1 MEKPSLFR
9 RLRRALWFATAGLV
23 ILVAVLLSLTRLLLP
38 GLQGYRAQ
46 VETQASAAL
55 GQPVRIST
63 LSSRLRGLSLVVVL
77 EGLALRN
84 ASDEFTVA
92 QFREVEIGFD
102 PLTSLRRLQPVMTSL
117 TVVGADLTIV
127 RQADGRLEV
136 QGLAGTG
143 DDGGAAEGIGRWL
156 LAQDHLAL
164 LDSRL
169 HWRDLKTGR
178 SLDFERV
185 AIELQNRSERHQLN
199 VDIALPPG
207 AGRDLRLALDLEGDV
222 LVPGAWRGRGHL
234 QGHGLRPAPWLE
246 EWAAVAGVTLQH
258 GVFDLALWGEW
269 DAGRLVRADGM
280 VEVDALALRAPHGS
294 LALPRA
300 VAAASWQRH
309 ADGWEMRL
317 DELRLWRRVG
327 DTAERVQARLHR
339 TDSGW
344 DLQLGALRLED
355 LALLAPLLPQLDAT
369 QRAALATLQPRGRLR
384 DVRARLAA
392 DGSLSH
398 LQGRLEQAAWAPWQQ
413 LPGVTGLNGHGVW
426 NAAHGQITLDGRDAT
441 LALPQLFR
449 APLRLAQMQGELG
462 LRHDHQGWRVT
473 IDELQ
478 LANADIQ
485 LTLAATL
492 ALPPDATPYLDL
504 RGSFRNGHAV
514 TVPHYLPAGIMGQE
528 ALGWLDEAFRAGTV
542 TQGGVLFHGPLAAF
556 PFDQAEGR
564 FEVDF
569 HARDVELF
577 LQTGWPSL
585 RQVGARVVFLNRGM
599 VIEADS
605 GRMYGSRIHGARV
618 AIDDLHRPLLTVQ
631 GTARLQG
638 DDALRL
644 LRDTPLQQRVGEY
657 VAGLRLEGE
666 SELALEFGLP
676 LTAAVEQSRPFWLTG
691 AVTLQDNRLWVE
703 DVLPI
708 EAIAGRLDFTDS
720 GLRAERLTVRLLDG
734 PASLAIYGEG
744 EGAAA
749 RTVIAGRGEFQ
760 AAALPRLHAT
770 PLLAGVRGGSAWQG
784 LLTIPQR
791 GGSEGTRLWLSS
803 DLTGVAVELP
813 HPLGKPQGQARGLE
827 LAHHFSGPRRGQ
839 LQLAYGDDVQLQLL
853 LDPQHGMRRGAV
865 HFGSGVASLP
875 ERDELHVS
883 GTLRDLSLEQWR
895 DALRGGKDK
904 EQNPGLGLP
913 LRLAMDELQLAA
925 AADDGDD
932 VADNSAWNT
941 LPSMEVAIARF
952 GHGALALEQLTFS
965 LHSSAEAMQLNDLKL
980 TAPSL
985 QLTGQGRWQLRPRSY
1000 SEMKLQLE
1008 SPDVGNML
1016 QHLGVASVIT
1026 RGKTSSQAELNWPGP
1041 LQSFALATLSG
1052 TIAVNI
1058 DDGLMDEVEPGAGR
1072 LLGLLSLQALPRRL
1086 ILDFR
1091 DLFQKGLSFSNIRGD
1106 ISLRAGDAYTSN
1118 LVLES
1123 TSATVRVE
1131 GRTGLVARDYD
1142 QTVTVVPNLSGT
1154 APVVGTLAFGPQVGA
1169 VMLLFQRLLKK
1180 NVDEAARSEYH
1191 VTGSWDQPVIEKMAD
1206 PVEAPDVPAAG
1217 GAS

>member
-38 GLQGYRAQ
+38 GLQGYRTQ
-46 VETQASAAL
+46 VEIQASAAL

-77 EGLALRN
+77 EGLELRST
-84 ASDEFTVA
+84 SDEFTVA

-102 PLTSLRRLQPVMTSL
+102 PLSSLRRLQPVMSSL
-117 TVVGADLTIV
+117 AVVGADLTIL
-127 RQADGRLEV
+127 RQADGRLKV
-136 QGLAGTG
+136 QGLAGQG
-143 DDGGAAEGIGRWL
+143 DDAGAAEGIGRWL
-156 LAQDHLAL
+156 LAQEHLAL
-164 LDSRL
+164 RDSRL

-178 SLDFERV
+178 SLDFARV
-185 AIELQNRSERHQLN
+185 AIELQNRGERHQLN

-222 LVPGAWRGRGHL
+222 LAPGAWRGRGHL

-246 EWAAVAGVTLQH
+246 EWAAVAGITLQH
-258 GVFDLALWGEW
+258 GVFDLRLWGAW
-269 DAGRLVRADGM
+269 DAGRLVRAEGA
-280 VEVDALALRAPHGS
+280 VEVEALALRAPHGS

-300 VAAASWQRH
+300 ALAAAWQRH
-309 ADGWEMRL
+309 ADGWELRL
-317 DELRLWRRVG
+317 DELRLWRKVG
-327 DTAERVQARLHR
+327 DTADTVQARLHH

-355 LALLAPLLPQLDAT
+355 LALVAPLLPQLDAA

-384 DVRARLAA
+384 DVRAQLAA
-392 DGSLSH
+392 DGGLRH
-398 LQGRLEQAAWAPWQQ
+398 VQGRLEQAAWAPWQQ
-413 LPGVTGLNGHGVW
+413 LPGVSGLSGHWVW
-426 NAAHGQITLDGRDAT
+426 QDARGQITLDGREGT
-441 LALPQLFR
+441 LELPHLFR
-449 APLRLAQMQGELG
+449 APLRLAQMQGALG
-462 LRHDHQGWRVT
+462 LQHDHHGWRVT

-492 ALPPDATPYLDL
+492 ALPPDASPYLDL
-504 RGSFRNGHAV
+504 RGSFRNGHAI
-514 TVPHYLPAGIMGQE
+514 TVPHYLPAGIMGEE
-528 ALGWLDEAFRAGTV
+528 ALGWLDQAFRAGTV

-569 HARDVELF
+569 HAREVELF

-585 RQVGARVVFLNRGM
+585 RQVDARVIFLNRGLA
-599 VIEADS
+599 IAADS

-644 LRDTPLQQRVGEY
+644 LRDTPLQQRLGEY

-676 LTAAVEQSRPFWLTG
+676 LTAAVEQSRPFWLSG

-708 EAIAGRLDFTDS
+708 EAIAGRLEFTDS
-720 GLRAERLTVRLLDG
+720 GLRAERLTARLLDG
-734 PASLAIYGEG
+734 PASIAIYGEG
-744 EGAAA
+744 AGAAV

-760 AAALPRLHAT
+760 AAALPRLHAS
-770 PLLAGVRGGSAWQG
+770 PLLAALRGGSAWQG
-784 LLTIPQR
+784 LLTIPQG
-791 GGSEGTRLWLSS
+791 GGSEGTRLWLRS
-803 DLTGVAVELP
+803 DLTGVAVALP
-813 HPLGKPQGQARGLE
+813 HPLRKLQEQARALE
-827 LAHHFSGPRRGQ
+827 LTHHFSGPLRGQ
-839 LQLAYGDDVQLQLL
+839 LQLAYGDDVHLHLL
-853 LDPQHGMRRGAV
+853 LDPARGWRRGAV
-865 HFGSGVASLP
+865 HFGSGTASLP

-883 GTLRDLSLEQWR
+883 GSLRDLSLAQWR
-895 DALRGGKDK
+895 DALRGGGG
-904 EQNPGLGLP
+904 EAPGMHLP

-925 AADDGDD
+925 DDGDAAATD
-932 VADNSAWNT
+932 SAWHA

-952 GHGALALEQLTFS
+952 GYGALSLQQLAFS

-985 QLTGQGRWQLRPRSY
+985 QLSGQGRWQLRPRSY
-1000 SEMKLQLE
+1000 SEMKLLLE
-1008 SPDVGNML
+1008 SPDVGEML

-1026 RGKTSSQAELNWPGP
+1026 RGKASSQAELNWPGP
-1041 LQSFALATLSG
+1041 LQAFDLATLNG

-1091 DLFQKGLSFSNIRGD
+1091 DLFQKGLAFSSIRGD
-1106 ISLRAGDAYTSN
+1106 ISLRAGDAFTSN

-1191 VTGSWDQPVIEKMAD
+1191 VTGPWDQPLIEKMAD
-1206 PVEAPDVPAAG
+1206 PVAAPGAAAAG
-1217 GAS
+1217 DAS